1 MVNYFVTGSLKSI
14 KLDMKILSI
23 LVSLILFYPAAVLAQ
38 DTLKISFE
46 EFVDKAIANSG
57 QIDYEKSKVNLA
69 NNRVQQAKDQRILPK
84 LSFQSEHSLV
94 PGVTSPNNL
103 PEEEIYLDPDAI
115 NDWDK
120 VGVFTRLRV
129 SGVQPVFTWGAIN
142 KAVNAA
148 QIGVKAAQQ
157 EFQAS
162 KQDYELK
169 LHQLYYSYVLAL
181 EIERLIKDAD
191 DKVGQIERALNKRQD
206 DAETDES
213 DIFKFKVFKSQF
225 EIQKVEVYQSLEFVK
240 SAWKYALRNE
250 QNTIYE
256 PQTKYLDPVSVD
268 LLGLN
273 YYQNSASIN
282 RPELRGLDYGKE
294 AMQTYISSLKA
305 QNLPGLYF
313 GFTTTLASTPIRPRQ
328 PNPFISTPENTFNT
342 ALGFTIRQNL
352 NFFQANTSLE
362 RSKIELRKMSSL
374 RQAAHDGIILQVIDA
389 YKNATIDETRV
400 KKTNEALVTT
410 KEWLTMEQLDYDFGI
425 GEVKDL
431 IDAMKMELELR
442 LKEKESIFDFN
453 SSVVKLNISAGLPLT
468 GSTIKN

>member
-1 MVNYFVTGSLKSI
+1 
-14 KLDMKILSI
+14 MKILSI
-23 LVSLILFYPAAVLAQ
+23 LATLIIISSFTIQAQ

-46 EFVDKAIANSG
+46 EFLDKAIENSG
-57 QIDYEKSKVNLA
+57 KIDYEKSKVSLA
-69 NNRVQQAKDQRILPK
+69 NNRVEQAKDQRILPK

-94 PGVTSPNNL
+94 PGVTSPNNV
-103 PEEEIYLDPDAI
+103 PEEQIYLDPDAI

-142 KAVNAA
+142 KAISAA
-148 QIGVKAAQQ
+148 RIGVKAAQE
-157 EFQAS
+157 EFEAS

-169 LHQLYYSYVLAL
+169 LYQLYYSYVLAL

-191 DKVGQIERALNKRQD
+191 DKVGQIERALNKSEE
-206 DAETDES
+206 ETDES
-213 DIFKFKVFKSQF
+213 DVFKFKVFKSQF
-225 EIQKVEVYQSLEFVK
+225 QIQKVEVQQSLEFVK

-250 QNTIYE
+250 SDIIYE
-256 PQTKYLDPVSVD
+256 PETKYLDPVTVE

-282 RPELRGLDYGKE
+282 RPELKGLDYGKE
-294 AMQTYISSLKA
+294 AMETYISSLRA

-313 GFTTTLASTPIRPRQ
+313 GFTTTFASTPIRPRQ

-342 ALGFTIRQNL
+342 AVGFTIRQNL
-352 NFFQANTSLE
+352 NFFQANTNVE
-362 RSKIELRKMSSL
+362 RSKIELRKISSL
-374 RQAAHDGIILQVIDA
+374 RQAAQDGIILQVIEA

-400 KKTNEALVTT
+400 KKTNEALITT

-453 SSVVKLNISAGLPLT
+453 TSVMKLNISAGLPLT
-468 GSTIKN
+468 NSTIKN